1 MTWRRLLLLQ
11 ILIVASA
18 CRTDDWYNWK
28 PPQEPP
34 EKHVLGQPP
43 PREIRVFSREPLP
56 EAARLQQRL
65 FEGADDLSARQ
76 QLPAVYQRAGYAS
89 LAALYRHSLGADS
102 EERSVNFPLWGE
114 GPRPAGRDVFSITR
128 KINAL
133 RRDGDYEGAIDLAE
147 AELRDGGESIRLS
160 LEWATAVLSQAAFGQ
175 QSTVDWDRLELAIRC
190 YVTVVA
196 ETRSIRP
203 DLSFQ
208 SRAVSYE
215 YLALVLQTLGDFRTA
230 LAAGERAMMEAE
242 REKVPS
248 GMARAIAKRVR
259 KLERQVARVAQRP

>member
-18 CRTDDWYNWK
+18 CRTEDWYNWK
-28 PPQEPP
+28 PPPEPA
-34 EKHVLGQPP
+34 EEHVLGQPP

-76 QLPAVYQRAGYAS
+76 QLPPAYQRAGYAS
-89 LAALYRHSLGADS
+89 LAALYRRSLGADS
-102 EERSVNFPLWGE
+102 EERSLHFPLWGE
-114 GPRPAGRDVFSITR
+114 GPRPGGLDVSSITR

-133 RRDGDYEGAIDLAE
+133 RRDDDYEGAIELAE
-147 AELRDGGESIRLS
+147 AELRDGGESIELS
-160 LEWATAVLSQAAFGQ
+160 LEWATAVLGQAAFGQ
-175 QSTVDWDRLELAIRC
+175 QSTLDLDRLELAIRC

-196 ETRSIRP
+196 ETRSTTP
-203 DLSFQ
+203 SLAGQ
-208 SRAVSYE
+208 SRALAYE

-230 LAAGERAMMEAE
+230 LAAAERAMAEAE
-242 REKVPS
+242 REQIPS
-248 GMARAIAKRVR
+248 GRARAIAKRVR